1 MFCSDD
7 EELLE
12 RVKRLKSH
20 GLGVDDMVEAIKD
33 VLAASGVAAG

>member
-20 GLGVDDMVEAIKD
+20 GLREDVVEAIKD